1 MYTVLV
7 NRKQK
12 YAADLLKMDEG
23 QKYYNEEN
31 KQDTSEY
38 LLYECIYTKFQ
49 KKLIYRNEKQINN
62 LLGQSIGQMTY

>member
-49 KKLIYRNEKQINN
+49 KKTN
-62 LLGQSIGQMTY
+62 LQKRKIDQ